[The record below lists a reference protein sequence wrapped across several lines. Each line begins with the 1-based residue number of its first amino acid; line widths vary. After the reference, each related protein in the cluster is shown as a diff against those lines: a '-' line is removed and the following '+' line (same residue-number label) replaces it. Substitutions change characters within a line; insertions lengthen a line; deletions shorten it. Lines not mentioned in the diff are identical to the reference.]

1 MGADTGS
8 TIERYQKGNAVWE
21 RECEL
26 QLHEFKCRCLNH
38 LTAAVNGEHELT
50 NFPPSFRQAL
60 DVNRKWIKGQA
71 SDLEVQ
77 KAIECVTSETI
88 QLWPS
93 NWCFG
98 INAMFAAKSLVLA
111 SLDNQHST
119 ASAAQ
124 CAENLIFYMSF
135 SSACAKMN
143 CHETSESDF
152 FENTVKITDDG
163 VAVRGAACPHLEDRE
178 IESVANSTIGSVALI
193 WRNKLTEELVGL
205 ITPI

>member
-1 MGADTGS
+1 MGAGTGS
-8 TIERYQKGNAVWE
+8 TIARYQKGNAVWE

-38 LTAAVNGEHELT
+38 LTAAGNGEHELSK
-50 NFPPSFRQAL
+50 FPPSFIQAL
-60 DVNRKWIKGQA
+60 DVKRKWIKGQA

-77 KAIECVTSETI
+77 KAIDSVTSDTI

-111 SLDNQHST
+111 SMDKNQST

-124 CAENLIFYMSF
+124 CAESLIFYMSL
-135 SSACAKMN
+135 SSTCAKMN
-143 CHETSESDF
+143 CHEANKSNPSENI
-152 FENTVKITDDG
+152 EDG
-163 VAVRGAACPHLEDRE
+163 VAVRGVACPHMEDRE
-178 IESVANSTIGSVALI
+178 VAELANSAIDSVALF
-193 WRNKLTEELVGL
+193 WRNKLTEELEGL
-205 ITPI
+205 IMPQ